1 MLNAGFTVYDGDL
14 GTRSGFGGSGTR
26 QVRRRDLGSFLIES
40 RSKDKV
46 TVGLAVGI
54 ILSVLGQLLQGIS
67 IVLRGGLFQ
76 QEKEKER
83 ERERERAEVSQRNL
97 RGELSVVE
105 RDRNFS

>member
-54 ILSVLGQLLQGIS
+54 ILSGLGQLLQGIS

-83 ERERERAEVSQRNL
+83 ERERGREQKSPKGIFAESCL
-97 RGELSVVE
+97 
-105 RDRNFS
+105 